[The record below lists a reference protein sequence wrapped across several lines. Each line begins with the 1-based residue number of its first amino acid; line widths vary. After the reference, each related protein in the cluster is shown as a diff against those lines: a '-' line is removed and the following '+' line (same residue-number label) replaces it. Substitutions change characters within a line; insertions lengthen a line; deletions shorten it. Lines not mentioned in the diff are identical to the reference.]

1 MDIRLLMVEIKMKY
15 KIGVRRFGLIN
26 WIGAWTLYKK
36 EVLRFLVVW
45 IQTIF
50 SPLVS
55 SLLFLLVLSL
65 AIGAERGEV
74 LGVPFITFLAPGL
87 ISMQVIQQ
95 AFSHSSSSFMIG
107 KIQGNIV
114 DILYAP
120 LSPAEVTLLIS
131 FASVTRSVLIA
142 IVSIITFKLII
153 DIQITNYFYLIVFTF
168 LSSFILGNIG
178 IIAGL
183 WAEKFDHMATVT
195 NFVIIPLSFLS
206 GTFYTIDR
214 LPEFLQTISKAN
226 PFFYMIDGFR
236 YSFLGKADGSIMIGL
251 IYLSILSIV
260 SWFITYLLYKKG
272 YELKS

>member
-1 MDIRLLMVEIKMKY
+1 MVEISKKY
-15 KIGVRRFGLIN
+15 KIGKRRFGLIN

-36 EVLRFLVVW
+36 EVLRFLIVW

-50 SPLVS
+50 SPLIS
-55 SLLFLLVLSL
+55 SLLFLGVLSL
-65 AIGAERGEV
+65 AIGADRGDV

-95 AFSHSSSSFMIG
+95 SFSHSSSSFMIG

-120 LSPAEVTLLIS
+120 LSPAEVTIS
-131 FASVTRSVLIA
+131 ISLAAVTRSIMIA
-142 IVSIITFKLII
+142 IVTIITFKFFI
-153 DIQITNYFYLIVFTF
+153 DIEIRNYFLLIVFTL

-178 IIAGL
+178 VIAGL

-195 NFVIIPLSFLS
+195 NFVVVPLSFLS
-206 GTFYTIDR
+206 GTFYSIER
-214 LPEFLQTISKAN
+214 LPSFLQVVSKVN

-236 YSFLGKADGSIMIGL
+236 YSFIGKADGSVTVGL
-251 IYLSILSIV
+251 VYLTILSFV
-260 SWFITYLLYKKG
+260 SWFVTYLLYKKG
-272 YELKS
+272 YKIKS

>member
-1 MDIRLLMVEIKMKY
+1 MSEIIKKY
-15 KIGVRRFGLIN
+15 KIGVRRFGIIN

-36 EVLRFLVVW
+36 EVLRFLIVW

-65 AIGAERGEV
+65 AISSGRGDV

-95 AFSHSSSSFMIG
+95 SFSHSSSSFMIG

-120 LSPAEVTLLIS
+120 LSPAEVTIS
-131 FASVTRSVLIA
+131 ISLAAVTRSVMIA
-142 IVSIITFKLII
+142 IISILTFKLII
-153 DIQITNYFYLIVFTF
+153 DIEITNYLTLIIFTF
-168 LSSFILGNIG
+168 LSSFILGNVG

-183 WAEKFDHMATVT
+183 WSEKFDHMASVT
-195 NFVIIPLSFLS
+195 NFVIVPLSFLS
-206 GTFYTIDR
+206 GTFYSIDR
-214 LPEFLQTISKAN
+214 LPNFLQIISKAN

-236 YSFLGKADGSIMIGL
+236 YSFIGNADGSIMVGL
-251 IYLSILSIV
+251 FYLAILGFV
-260 SWFITYLLYKKG
+260 SWFIAYLLYKKG
-272 YELKS
+272 YKIKS

>member
-1 MDIRLLMVEIKMKY
+1 MVEFTKKY
-15 KIGVRRFGLIN
+15 KIGSRRFGLIN
-26 WIGAWTLYKK
+26 WVGAWTLYKK
-36 EVLRFLVVW
+36 EVLRFLIVW

-50 SPLVS
+50 SPLIS

-65 AIGAERGEV
+65 AIGADRGDI

-95 AFSHSSSSFMIG
+95 SFSHSSSSFMIG
-107 KIQGNIV
+107 KIQGNIL
-114 DILYAP
+114 DLLYAP
-120 LSPAEVTLLIS
+120 LSAAEVTVSIS
-131 FASVTRSVLIA
+131 LAAVTRSVMIA
-142 IVSIITFKLII
+142 AVSIIVFKLII
-153 DIQITNYFYLIVFTF
+153 KIEITNYLLLVIFTL

-195 NFVIIPLSFLS
+195 NFVIVPLSFLS
-206 GTFYTIDR
+206 GTFYSIDR
-214 LPEFLQTISKAN
+214 LPEFLQIVSKAN

-236 YSFLGKADGSIMIGL
+236 YSFIGQADGSITFGL
-251 IYLSILSIV
+251 VYLTILSLV

-272 YELKS
+272 YKIKS